1 MKTETYNILLDAYAS
16 LEEITIKLYDGADN
30 AVARDDLNDAS
41 LLQSRADI
49 LYVQLENLDV
59 VIAEHEER

>member
-1 MKTETYNILLDAYAS
+1 MKTETYNILRDAYAS

-30 AVARDDLNDAS
+30 AVASDNLNDAS

-49 LYVQLENLDV
+49 LYEQLEYLDV

>member
-16 LEEITIKLYDGADN
+16 LEQITFKLYNGADN
-30 AVARDDLNDAS
+30 AVARDDLSDAS

-49 LYVQLENLDV
+49 LYEQLEYLDV
-59 VIAEHEER
+59 IISEHEE